1 MTATVQPATL
11 EPSAKPVLDR
21 AALDTIFLA
30 ARSHNGWTD
39 APVSDAEIKALYDLV
54 KYGPTSAN
62 TQPARFV
69 FVRSAAAKA
78 RLAPALAE
86 GNRKAL
92 AAPVIAIIGYD
103 TAFYDKIPQVFP
115 HNPGFRDLFVNNPG
129 MVEPHAFRNSSLQGA
144 YLIIAARALGLDVG
158 PMSGFDAAKVDA
170 EFFPGG
176 TVKTNFIAALG
187 HGDHTKV
194 MERLPRLAFEEAAQI
209 V

>member
-1 MTATVQPATL
+1 MTAALPSNAPRPAL
-11 EPSAKPVLDR
+11 GQ
-21 AALDTIFLA
+21 AALDTLFLA

-39 APVSDAEIKALYDLV
+39 APVTDAEIRALYDLA

-69 FVRSAAAKA
+69 FVRSDEAKA
-78 RLAPALAE
+78 RLAPALSE

-92 AAPVIAIIGYD
+92 AAPVIALIGYD
-103 TAFYDKIPQVFP
+103 TKFYDKIPQVFP

-129 MVEPHAFRNSSLQGA
+129 MVEPHAFRNSALQGA
-144 YLIIAARALGLDVG
+144 YLILAARALGLDVG
-158 PMSGFDAAKVDA
+158 PMSGFDQAKVDA

-176 TVKTNFIAALG
+176 TVKTNFIAAIG
-187 HGDHTKV
+187 HGDHSKV
-194 MERLPRLAFEEAAQI
+194 FDRLPRLAFEEAAQI

>member
-1 MTATVQPATL
+1 MTAKIDQ
-11 EPSAKPVLDR
+11 
-21 AALDTIFLA
+21 AALDQLFLK

-39 APVSDAEIKALYDLV
+39 QPVTDDELRALYDIV

-69 FVRSAAAKA
+69 FVRSEAAKA
-78 RLAPALAE
+78 RLKEALMP
-86 GNRKAL
+86 GNHKAL
-92 AAPVIAIIGYD
+92 AAPVIVLIGYD
-103 TAFYDKIPQVFP
+103 LKFYDKIPELFP
-115 HNPGFRDLFVNNPG
+115 HNPGFRDLFVNMPA
-129 MVEPHAFRNSSLQGA
+129 MVEPHAFRNSALQGA

-158 PMSGFDAAKVDA
+158 PMSGFDGDKIDA

-187 HGDHTKV
+187 HGDHAKV
-194 MERLPRLAFEEAAQI
+194 LDRLPRLAFEDAARI